1 MIPTRL
7 GSQYNSGTVVGF
19 SSSTG
24 SLIVMANTATSVQS
38 FDYIQFQSVKQATL
52 KNYPSGYVWPSL
64 IDFQSLGVDLK
75 EMSPVNTYVLAI
87 IKKCK
92 ILDSMDRCFLL
103 TDYVSS
109 SRGKFFHSICQ
120 IFSVDV
126 SGAHVGT
133 YGFGWNYGHL
143 LPVFHINGENCD
155 TNEI

>member
-7 GSQYNSGTVVGF
+7 GAQYNSGTVVGF

-92 ILDSMDRCFLL
+92 IFDSMEQCFLL

-109 SRGKFFHSICQ
+109 ARGKFFHSICQ
-120 IFSVDV
+120 IFSVEV
-126 SGAHVGT
+126 SAYIGT